1 MGKITAYKKILKK
14 INRLAPK
21 MKALSDGE
29 LSSLTEVFRQRL
41 RNGESLDKIMVEAY
55 AAIREAAD
63 RVLNMYPRDVQVLGA
78 IVLNQGKIA
87 EMKTGEG
94 KTLVAAMP
102 LYLNALTGKS
112 TILVTM
118 NNYLAYRDGKQMG
131 KLFKFMGLTTSVGVK
146 ENMSESLTLDEKKK
160 AYAADIL
167 YTTNGN
173 LGFDYLIENLGA
185 TKNDRFLRP
194 FYYVIIDE
202 ADAVLLDSAQTPLV
216 ISGAPRV
223 LSNLYN
229 TADLFVSTLKEG
241 DYELDNQSKKVYLT
255 DSGIEKAQ
263 LFYGKENLFAKENFE
278 LVRHIILALRAH
290 TLYTPQKEYVKAD
303 GKVKL
308 LDGVS
313 GRIIENTKLRQGQHK
328 ALEAREH
335 VDITQESRAM
345 ASITYQALFNMFPKL
360 AGMSGTA
367 ADDTDEFID
376 VYGLD
381 VVKIPTF
388 KPVHRKDYANLC
400 YYKRD
405 EQIKAA
411 IEETKRIHDIGRPVL
426 VITDAIDVC
435 EECSEKL
442 LRDGIPHNVLNA
454 YNVAKEAEIIKEAGQ
469 EGAVTIATSVAG
481 RGTDIRLGEGVN
493 EMGGLAVIGIGIAD
507 NIRSEK
513 QARGRAGRQGDRGSS
528 IFYTSLEDQLVKDY
542 GPEKLQE
549 LAKRGSGLIKS
560 RWLADQIHKAQ
571 RNCELAGRDSR
582 ESTTNYS
589 ESATVQ
595 RNLIYSMR
603 NRIIDMEDMNEEYL
617 LDVQEHVIDSFLK
630 AQKKM
635 PTGADV
641 VRFILDHIC
650 YDIESRP
657 AEQDLRDKKSL
668 KKYLMDVSRTRLE
681 AQKQILGSEKRISYF
696 FKIMTLKALD
706 DCWIEQ
712 VDYMQQLR
720 LTVSGRAYAQR
731 NVMYEY
737 HKEAHASYMRMVENI
752 KERMMRN
759 ILLGEIQV
767 GKGGNMRVV
776 NP

>member
-263 LFYGKENLFAKENFE
+263 LFYEKENLFAKENFE

-313 GRIIENTKLRQGQHK
+313 GRIIENTKLRQGQHQ

-388 KPVHRKDYANLC
+388 KPVHRRDYANLC

-411 IEETKRIHDIGRPVL
+411 IEETERIHDIGRPVL

-435 EECSEKL
+435 EKCSEKL

-549 LAKRGSGLIKS
+549 LAKRGSGLIES
-560 RWLADQIHKAQ
+560 RWLAGQIHKAQ

-617 LDVQEHVIDSFLK
+617 LDVQEHVIDSFLRT
-630 AQKKM
+630 QKKM